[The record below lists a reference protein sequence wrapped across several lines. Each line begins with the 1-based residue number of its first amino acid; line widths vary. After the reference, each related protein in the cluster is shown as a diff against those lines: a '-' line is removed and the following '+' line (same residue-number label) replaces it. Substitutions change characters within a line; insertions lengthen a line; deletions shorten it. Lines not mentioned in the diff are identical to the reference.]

1 MMAESSP
8 SPCTLVIFG
17 ASGDLTQRKLI
28 PALHSLDCAG
38 LLPPGVCVLGVAR
51 TEYTDDQF
59 RERLRQGVKQYGR
72 LGPEVWGEFS
82 NRLHYLPGS
91 YDDPETYHRI
101 KNLLQQMAQTEN
113 APGNWLFYLA
123 IPPVV
128 YSDVIEQLGRA
139 GMNRGD
145 SGWRRII
152 IEKPFGHDLESACHI
167 NRVLH
172 QFFDESQVF
181 RIDHFLGKETVQN
194 LLALRFANFLFEDV
208 WDRKHIDYVQIA
220 AMESVGVGQRAGYY
234 DQNGVVRDML
244 QNHMLQLLALTAM
257 EPPAEMNAKVL
268 RDEKVKVLQAVQ
280 PILPESVV
288 FGQYAGYRDEPEVEP
303 ASDTPTYVAAK
314 LFVNNWRWQGVP
326 FFLRTGK
333 NLKIKLTEIILQF
346 KQVPHWIF
354 PENDQM
360 LSNRLSICIQ
370 PDEGLHLLF
379 ELKVPGA
386 EMHTSPVEMDFHYD
400 ELLGDQALPDA
411 YERLLLDAL
420 QGDASLFTRS
430 DEIERAWELVDP
442 LLEARQGENKPALY
456 IYEPDSWGPVE
467 ADQWGEREG
476 CTWVV
481 SCNHEVKKP
490 SF

>member
-1 MMAESSP
+1 
-8 SPCTLVIFG
+8 
-17 ASGDLTQRKLI
+17 
-28 PALHSLDCAG
+28 
-38 LLPPGVCVLGVAR
+38 
-51 TEYTDDQF
+51 
-59 RERLRQGVKQYGR
+59 
-72 LGPEVWGEFS
+72 
-82 NRLHYLPGS
+82 
-91 YDDPETYHRI
+91 
-101 KNLLQQMAQTEN
+101 
-113 APGNWLFYLA
+113 
-123 IPPVV
+123 
-128 YSDVIEQLGRA
+128 
-139 GMNRGD
+139 
-145 SGWRRII
+145 
-152 IEKPFGHDLESACHI
+152 
-167 NRVLH
+167 
-172 QFFDESQVF
+172 
-181 RIDHFLGKETVQN
+181 
-194 LLALRFANFLFEDV
+194 
-208 WDRKHIDYVQIA
+208 
-220 AMESVGVGQRAGYY
+220 
-234 DQNGVVRDML
+234 
-244 QNHMLQLLALTAM
+244 MLQLLALTAM